1 MAMSDPVLVLLGP
14 TPWEGSLIAG
24 LAHPSSRVTIAR
36 RCLDTADLLA
46 ATSAGLGRVVIV
58 GADAARLDADV
69 LQRIRILGAGVV
81 AVVTAGDHD
90 SARRMERWG
99 VDSVVHVEPSDL
111 GIAVRAIALAVDR
124 AVRPEADLEI
134 DDSSPEERGRLVAVW
149 GPAGAPGRT
158 SVALA
163 IADEASRA
171 GVSTLLIDADTWAA
185 SVGIVLGLVD
195 DGAGIASACRRAL
208 GGALDPAALGELTR
222 QVRHGFLVLPGL
234 PRAGRW
240 TEVRAAAMVE
250 LLDVAR
256 QIVDLVVVD
265 CGFSLESDEELVFDT
280 EAPRRNAATFASL
293 EAADV
298 VIAVGAGDPVGLVRL
313 VSGLSELADVVP
325 GCDRRVVV
333 TRVREAMLGK
343 RAEAAIA
350 DSLLRHAGVDAVCC
364 VPDDRG
370 AYDAALRQ
378 GATLAEI
385 APSSRAR
392 QALRSVAHE
401 LIRDLGLSPARPARA
416 AKVG

>member
-1 MAMSDPVLVLLGP
+1 MSDPVLVLLGP

-69 LQRIRILGAGVV
+69 LQRIRILGVGVV

-158 SVALA
+158 SGALA

>member
-1 MAMSDPVLVLLGP
+1 MALSDPVLVLLGP

-69 LQRIRILGAGVV
+69 LQRIRILGVGVV

>member
-1 MAMSDPVLVLLGP
+1 M
-14 TPWEGSLIAG
+14 
-24 LAHPSSRVTIAR
+24 
-36 RCLDTADLLA
+36 
-46 ATSAGLGRVVIV
+46 
-58 GADAARLDADV
+58 
-69 LQRIRILGAGVV
+69 
-81 AVVTAGDHD
+81 
-90 SARRMERWG
+90 
-99 VDSVVHVEPSDL
+99 
-111 GIAVRAIALAVDR
+111 
-124 AVRPEADLEI
+124 
-134 DDSSPEERGRLVAVW
+134 
-149 GPAGAPGRT
+149 
-158 SVALA
+158 
-163 IADEASRA
+163 
-171 GVSTLLIDADTWAA
+171 LIDADTWAA

-325 GCDRRVVV
+325 GCDRRLVV

>member
-69 LQRIRILGAGVV
+69 LQRIRILGVGVV

-298 VIAVGAGDPVGLVRL
+298 VFAVGAGDPVGLVRL

-325 GCDRRVVV
+325 GCDRRLVV

>member
-1 MAMSDPVLVLLGP
+1 MSDPVLVLLGP

-69 LQRIRILGAGVV
+69 LQRIRILGVGVV

>member
-69 LQRIRILGAGVV
+69 LQRIRILGVGVV

>member
-1 MAMSDPVLVLLGP
+1 MSDPVLVLLGP

-69 LQRIRILGAGVV
+69 LQRIRILGVGVV

-134 DDSSPEERGRLVAVW
+134 DDSWPEERGRLVAVW

>member
-1 MAMSDPVLVLLGP
+1 MSDPVLVLLGP

-69 LQRIRILGAGVV
+69 LQRIRILGVGVV

-325 GCDRRVVV
+325 GCDRRLVV

>member
-1 MAMSDPVLVLLGP
+1 MSDPVLVLLGP

-69 LQRIRILGAGVV
+69 LQRIRILGVGVV

-222 QVRHGFLVLPGL
+222 QVRQGFLVLPGL

-392 QALRSVAHE
+392 QALRSVANE
-401 LIRDLGLSPARPARA
+401 LIRDLGLSPACPARA